1 MSGVNCGTYPAKS
14 VADAELLVEDQTTEY
29 DILLDD
35 LADLQLAVDA
45 ANDVYLENETDSN
58 LANANA
64 VTTYLAKPIDYFF
77 DTTYNTQSITTAEE
91 TRVFTNTYPTNTSV
105 NDLSF
110 FFNANANFLIPEI
123 APINGII
130 WRAYVNEVI
139 VSQYIQDLGEFVIND
154 TTSRWNIQL
163 FFAIQSGTAVE
174 SSYVTARLIANTVM
188 DVGVRYGIRYS
199 CLQHL

>member
-1 MSGVNCGTYPAKS
+1 MSGINCGTYPAKS

-35 LADLQLAVDA
+35 LADLQLAVDTA
-45 ANDVYLENETDSN
+45 DDTYLENETNSN

-77 DTTYNTQSITTAEE
+77 DTTYNAQSITTAAE
-91 TRVFTNTYPTNTSV
+91 TNVFVNTYPTNTSPS
-105 NDLSF
+105 DLTF

-123 APINGII
+123 APINGIH
-130 WRAYVNEVI
+130 WRAYVNGVI
-139 VSQYIQDLGEFVIND
+139 VSQYIQDFGEFVIND

-163 FFAIQSGTAVE
+163 FFEIQSGTAVNATF
-174 SSYVTARLIANTVM
+174 VTARLIANTAM